1 MNSAFKYFFFI
12 LIIGFALTAK
22 ALDKYNLGKKH
33 TKEEK

>member
-1 MNSAFKYFFFI
+1 MKSVLKYFFFI
-12 LIIGFALTAK
+12 FIIGFAITAK